1 MPHLR
6 VDADDAAGSAA
17 REVSVVDSSTRIR
30 LMKIPTV
37 FAALAVL
44 LTPTFT
50 SAQLLR
56 GGPIGGRLE
65 RFKEQMTNK
74 DESVHYDSSVP
85 AMGVARSAVI
95 AKLGELNASQG
106 EGVAREDVWAFFPDG
121 VKFKDPE
128 VTGATIAAAVF
139 TGGMSLAV
147 RKARTTVSEHQL
159 TLYRV
164 HYDDQDRVKTVQVVP
179 PGRSSGPSSPGA
191 ASSPGAE

>member
-1 MPHLR
+1 
-6 VDADDAAGSAA
+6 
-17 REVSVVDSSTRIR
+17 
-30 LMKIPTV
+30 MKIATA

-44 LTPTFT
+44 LSPTFT

-74 DESVHYDSSVP
+74 DESIHYDPSVL
-85 AMGVARSAVI
+85 ATGVARSDVV
-95 AKLGELNASQG
+95 AKLGEPNASQG

-121 VKFKDPE
+121 SKFKDPE
-128 VTGATIAAAVF
+128 ITGATIAAAVF

-147 RKARTTVSEHQL
+147 HKARATVAEHQL

-164 HYDDQDRVKTVQVVP
+164 HYDDQNRVKTVQVVP
-179 PGRSSGPSSPGA
+179 PTQSSKTVNSPGA
-191 ASSPGAE
+191 ASSPDTE